1 MRQFILVLKT
11 FAFGKVLLKLIQILL
26 TNQESYVINGDI
38 TTSYLK
44 MEKGAR
50 QEDLMPVF
58 LFILVLEIVFIMI
71 KPNQNSKTINIFDHA
86 FFCTAYADD
95 TTFFY

>member
-1 MRQFILVLKT
+1 
-11 FAFGKVLLKLIQILL
+11 
-26 TNQESYVINGDI
+26 
-38 TTSYLK
+38 